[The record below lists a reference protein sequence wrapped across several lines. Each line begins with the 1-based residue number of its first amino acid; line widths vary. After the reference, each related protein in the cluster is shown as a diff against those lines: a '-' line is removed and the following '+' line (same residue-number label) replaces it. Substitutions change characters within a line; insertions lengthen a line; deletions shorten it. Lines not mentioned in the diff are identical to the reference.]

1 MALDERDVVV
11 LDDQNFDRMLG
22 THSVTLSS
30 SCACL
35 RSVCP
40 RGRNAMR
47 RRSLTLRLTAP
58 ARGVLCTVVRALQE
72 TGASL
77 GDGGHSAARG
87 RLRGRPRQGGR

>member
-22 THSVTLSS
+22 KHSVTLSS

-35 RSVCP
+35 QSVCP

-47 RRSLTLRLTAP
+47 RRSLTSRRPLP
-58 ARGVLCTVVRALQE
+58 WGV
-72 TGASL
+72 ASWC
-77 GDGGHSAARG
+77 
-87 RLRGRPRQGGR
+87 